1 MSPGLPKWTQFITQ
15 NIEIPAAEQGPVI
28 PRPKGG
34 VLKKGYVTTTAA
46 YQVVADHTPT
56 DGKQFMLTKILASP
70 EQDTWISLWWNGVR
84 ISPEILLT
92 GKIPFTDWFPWDYE
106 AMIGDGS
113 KKFEVKAKYYTTE
126 GYCGAEIV
134 GEEV

>member
-1 MSPGLPKWTQFITQ
+1 MSDLPDYTTYTTQEIT
-15 NIEIPAAEQGPVI
+15 IPASEQGPVI

-34 VLKKGYVTTTAA
+34 ILEKGYVTTTSA
-46 YQVVADHTPT
+46 YQSVADHTPT
-56 DGKQFMLTKILASP
+56 DGKQFMLTKILVSP
-70 EQDTWISLWWNGVR
+70 EQDTWVSLWWNSVR

-92 GKIPFTDWFPWDYE
+92 GKIPFTDWFPWAYAE
-106 AMIGDGS
+106 MVGDGS
-113 KKFEVKAKYYTTE
+113 KKFEIKAKYYTTE